1 MSLLVICKFLE
12 VFANTFTFNDKYP
25 LRNCEKFKL
34 TIQRHLSKKQKA
46 FSENFIPFHEF
57 ASNFKHFG
65 KNNYRHN

>member
-25 LRNCEKFKL
+25 LRNCENL
-34 TIQRHLSKKQKA
+34 LLPIQRQFSKQQKA
-46 FSENFIPFHEF
+46 FAETFLPFQEF